1 MAYITKKTTVNGV
14 KPIGS
19 NLFGTCSTASDAVQK
34 VVTMADFDVLVSGVT
49 IHVQFTYK
57 NTASNPTLKVGS
69 TSAVAIMCNGA
80 SEGNWED
87 GAVISFTYNG
97 TNWIQNDASEG
108 GGGQEY
114 PYVSDVDYDADL
126 FMAFGVTR
134 QLDENTTSLYNVT
147 VQGVGKIERDGDDLK
162 VYNYAPT
169 GHSSATHG
177 VQTISLVPS
186 GLVDMFY
193 PVGSYY
199 ETSDASFD
207 PNTAWGGTWSLEASG
222 QVHVSA
228 GTGYAIGGTGGS
240 TTHHHSTGNHTLTA
254 SEIPAHTHGNKS
266 LTGYFTIRKHGT
278 GGANEVITR
287 SGIVS
292 SIGSTGS
299 GSQTNGAT
307 GSISTSLNQ
316 VNFDASHTHDSVG
329 GSGAHNHGNTGDSSN
344 MMPYIVVN
352 RWHRT
357 A

>member
-49 IHVQFTYK
+49 IHVQFTHK

-69 TSAVAIMCNGA
+69 TSAVAILCNGA
-80 SEGNWED
+80 TEGNWED

-108 GGGQEY
+108 GGQEY
-114 PYVSDVDYDADL
+114 PYVSDVEYATNL

-134 QLDENTTSLYNVT
+134 QMDENTTSLYNVT
-147 VQGVGKIERDGDDLK
+147 VQGVGKIERDGNDLK

-169 GHSSATHG
+169 GHSSATYG

-207 PNTAWGGTWSLEASG
+207 PNTAWGGTWVLETAG

-228 GTGYAIGGTGGS
+228 GTGYSIGSTGGS
-240 TTHHHSTGNHTLTA
+240 TTHYHSTSGHTLTINEMPSHMHQIA
-254 SEIPAHTHGNKS
+254 QRSGSGTRFSGWHYEFTVNNSNGPVWNQNTNVNRAVSAI
-266 LTGYFTIRKHGT
+266 GYT
-278 GGANEVITR
+278 GG
-287 SGIVS
+287 G
-292 SIGSTGS
+292 
-299 GSQTNGAT
+299 Q
-307 GSISTSLNQ
+307 
-316 VNFDASHTHDSVG
+316 
-329 GSGAHNHGNTGDSSN
+329 AHNHGNTGDGSN
-344 MMPYIVVN
+344 MQPYIVVN